1 LPATINICEQ
11 QISKMQCHR
20 RQFLDVDGHYFAI
33 YVLSNTLPSQK
44 LFDKKAELNGTIEA
58 CLKTMD
64 LSKEMKEPKCDVMV
78 F

>member
-1 LPATINICEQ
+1 
-11 QISKMQCHR
+11 MQCHR